1 MEIHADGHA
10 QDNRPDAENGRN
22 DHRRVAAVYGET
34 ENNSDE
40 DEHDGNHGDRCF
52 CRAGRHIE
60 DAVLVSRAERGSH
73 DSSKGGHY
81 KNQREV

>member
-1 MEIHADGHA
+1 MMETMAT
-10 QDNRPDAENGRN
+10 DAF
-22 DHRRVAAVYGET
+22 VAP
-34 ENNSDE
+34 
-40 DEHDGNHGDRCF
+40 
-52 CRAGRHIE
+52 GRHIE